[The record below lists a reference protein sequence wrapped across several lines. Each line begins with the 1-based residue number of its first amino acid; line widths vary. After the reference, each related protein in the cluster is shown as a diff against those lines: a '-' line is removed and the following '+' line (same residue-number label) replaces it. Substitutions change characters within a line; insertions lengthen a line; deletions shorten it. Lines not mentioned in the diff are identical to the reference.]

1 MKIRQTGSDRIF
13 DFVSKLLLV
22 GIFVIVAYPLYFI
35 LIASISD
42 YNAVNSGKVILFP
55 VGVTADCY
63 KTLLADE
70 KIWHGYFNTILYT
83 LTGTILNVI
92 VTLMAGYALSRKEL
106 PGRNV
111 LMLFFMFTMF
121 FNGGLI
127 PLFIQ
132 INKMGL
138 YNNPLVLVLLGTVSV
153 YNLIITRTYF
163 AGSVSAELIE
173 AAQIDG
179 CGTAKTFFRIVL
191 PTSKA
196 IIAVLVVYYAI
207 FHWNGYFDALIY
219 ISDYKF
225 QPLQIILRDILINS
239 KMLDATM
246 DIESLIE
253 RQKYAELVKY
263 GAIVVSSLPMMI
275 VYPFVQKYFEKGVM
289 IGAVKE

>member
-1 MKIRQTGSDRIF
+1 MKIRQTGSDRLFGIISNF
-13 DFVSKLLLV
+13 LLAAILV
-22 GIFVIVAYPLYFI
+22 VTAYPLYFM
-35 LIASISD
+35 LIASVSD
-42 YNAVNSGKVILFP
+42 YNAVNSGQVLLFP
-55 VGVTADCY
+55 VGITADCY
-63 KTLLADE
+63 KTLLADK
-70 KIWHGYFNTILYT
+70 KIWSGYLNTILYT
-83 LTGTILNVI
+83 VAGTALNVI

-106 PGRNV
+106 PGRNA
-111 LMLFFMFTMF
+111 LMFFFMFTMF

-132 INKMGL
+132 INKMRL
-138 YNNPLVLVLLGTVSV
+138 YNNPLVLILLGTVSV

-163 AGSVSAELIE
+163 AGNVPLELVE

-179 CGTAKTFFRIVL
+179 CGTAKTFFQIVL
-191 PTSKA
+191 PISKA

-219 ISDYKF
+219 ISDYKY

-263 GAIVVSSLPMMI
+263 GVIVVSSLPMMI
-275 VYPFVQKYFEKGVM
+275 VYPFAQKYFEKGVM
-289 IGAVKE
+289 IGAIKE